1 MLNDMNIMRL
11 FGVPNTTMRDWKKK
25 DKSDWRYKVA
35 MFLKS
40 QDKERVE
47 AFLKAYELEEFS
59 PSKTQSAY

>member
-1 MLNDMNIMRL
+1 MLNDMDVMRL

-25 DKSDWRYKVA
+25 DKGDWRYKVA

-47 AFLKAYELEEFS
+47 AFLKAYELEELS
-59 PSKTQSAY
+59 PSKTQS